1 MCPWITKFELKINKN
16 MELENFEYMWGIGL
30 HEIMLNS
37 CLQSLSPTRPLSLIY
52 LKTCTNSL
60 QSFIFLTNLLLT
72 YLWIVISAS
81 FSLLS
86 YFSCTQVFIYQHM
99 VLLLSWII
107 PISPLGV
114 QLSLTHM
121 FCFCALVSVLSIYPW
136 KLLLLSA
143 HAAAISFCPNETLK
157 DVNGNRE
164 KY

>member
-1 MCPWITKFELKINKN
+1 MRPLITKLELKINKN

-86 YFSCTQVFIYQHM
+86 HFSCTQVFIYQHM
-99 VLLLSWII
+99 VLPLSWII
-107 PISPLGV
+107 PISPLGF
-114 QLSLTHM
+114 SFPSPT
-121 FCFCALVSVLSIYPW
+121 CFVFVLSSQFWAFIHE
-136 KLLLLSA
+136 SCF
-143 HAAAISFCPNETLK
+143 FCLPTLQPLAS
-157 DVNGNRE
+157 VQMTL
-164 KY
+164 